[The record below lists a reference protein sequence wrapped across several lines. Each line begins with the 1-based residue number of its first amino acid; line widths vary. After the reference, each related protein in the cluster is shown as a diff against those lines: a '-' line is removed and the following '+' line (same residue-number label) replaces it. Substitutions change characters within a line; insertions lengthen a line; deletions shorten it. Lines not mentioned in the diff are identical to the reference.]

1 MVTLVLVLTAAIHFM
16 FQEKQ
21 KENKENCPL
30 SLLSSKWLFIVTC
43 KAGVC
48 RELINYRCLE
58 DCEERVLELDALL
71 VCQANNVRLMLNP
84 KFDSSLGW
92 VHRVFDTISWHN
104 RCPQDTMS
112 ITLCNNNI
120 SHPLHWVIVTIGRRK
135 EQSIVRNHLL
145 LNIFNIYYYYYYHH
159 HNNSNR
165 YWQYLMK
172 YLRKVNT
179 QTMMN
184 HSSLWMCCLTK
195 LN

>member
-1 MVTLVLVLTAAIHFM
+1 MYIVIPTGFLYSI
-16 FQEKQ
+16 KWIQ
-21 KENKENCPL
+21 KTTFIKINL
-30 SLLSSKWLFIVTC
+30 HQHYSKKLAVHEAKFRC
-43 KAGVC
+43 
-48 RELINYRCLE
+48 RCLE

-120 SHPLHWVIVTIGRRK
+120 SHPLHSVIVTIGRRK
-135 EQSIVRNHLL
+135 EQSIVRNYLL

-159 HNNSNR
+159 HNNR

-184 HSSLWMCCLTK
+184 HSSLWMCYLTK